1 MGKARGQKPT
11 HHSLMRMAE
20 RCGITNRT
28 AATNM
33 IRRASKMGRHIQ
45 SFPDGELKNYLLS
58 KQHNKRVRVYKG
70 IVFIFNKTSDRAIT
84 LYPIPN
90 EFMEEYKTYDK

>member
-1 MGKARGQKPT
+1 MGLARKQKPT
-11 HHSLMRMAE
+11 HHSLLRMAE
-20 RCGITNRT
+20 RCGITNAK

-33 IRRASKMGRHIQ
+33 IRNASKLGRGIQ

-58 KQHNKRVRVYKG
+58 KKHNKRVKVYKG